1 MRRAVIFRLH
11 TVRRKLTVLVTSTL
25 AVVMVVIVVLSW
37 LLHRQLMDEVD
48 NRVDDAKS
56 GFQSELEDDMTDQS
70 LSLKVMATDPA
81 VVKALETDD
90 AKAAR
95 AIAQVFAEVY
105 PELDFIIADRD
116 GRVLTELGVTAPPER
131 IDSIS
136 ELNGVAK
143 GADFQGIIEH
153 GCEKPGSLAP
163 PAIVMAKGFAGK
175 GSIVVCQPINL
186 PYLDDAKKKLSLELA
201 LLEPATGKL
210 LIATSRFPTA
220 LIGQVTHDSLIGTD
234 GPTTWAVSKYEPSHL
249 KGPMGAYSIAP
260 ALDVTGIKS
269 IVTHNLMY
277 ALAILLVT
285 SAASIAFGTRLA
297 GMMSRA
303 IRQLQAAQKRLQLQD
318 YMHVEVGRTGDEL
331 EDLATGFNVMVDR
344 LKEADAM
351 KATMGK
357 YMARKV
363 MAHILKE
370 KMSLGGEKLTVTILF
385 SDLRGFTSLSERMDP
400 QTLVGLLNEY
410 FTEMVEA
417 VLAEDGVVD
426 KYIGDAIMVVFGAP
440 EPEANDALR
449 AVRSAVGMRRA
460 LGRLNTRLL
469 ARGVPPLRTGIGIH
483 TGEVIAGSIGH
494 EEQRQY
500 TVIGDAVNLASRLET
515 ATKDLGVNVLIS
527 EHTYDLVK
535 DHVIAHQVKEITVKG
550 RAQPVMTYE
559 VTGLVGEPLLDV
571 PAIASAE
578 PAPAATAATTAK
590 AP

>member
-1 MRRAVIFRLH
+1 MVFRLH

-25 AVVMVVIVVLSW
+25 AVVAVVVVVLSW

-70 LSLKVMATDPA
+70 LSLKVMAADEA
-81 VVKALETDD
+81 VVRALENDD
-90 AKAAR
+90 AKAAHS
-95 AIAQVFAEVY
+95 IAQVFADVY

-116 GRVLTELGVTAPPER
+116 GKVLTELGVTAPPER

-143 GADFQGIIEH
+143 GADFHGIIEH
-153 GCEKPGSLAP
+153 GCEKPGSSAP

-186 PYLDDAKKKLSLELA
+186 PYLDDARKKLSLELA
-201 LLEPATGKL
+201 LLEPKTGKL
-210 LIATSRFPTA
+210 LLATSRFPTH
-220 LIGQVTHDSLIGTD
+220 IVNEISHESLIADD
-234 GPTTWAVSKYEPSHL
+234 GPTTWAVSKFEPKSL
-249 KGPMGAYSIAP
+249 IGPAGAYSIAP
-260 ALDVTGIKS
+260 ALDVTGIKA
-269 IVTHNLMY
+269 IVQQNLTY

-285 SAASIAFGTRLA
+285 ATVSITFGIRLA

-303 IRQLQAAQKRLQLQD
+303 IRQLQAAQKRLEQQD
-318 YMHVEVGRTGDEL
+318 YMHCEVGRTGDEL
-331 EDLATGFNVMVDR
+331 EDLATGFNAMVDR

-370 KMSLGGEKLTVTILF
+370 KMSLVGEKLEVTILF
-385 SDLRGFTSLSERMDP
+385 SDLRGFTSISERMDP

-440 EPEANDALR
+440 EPEPNDALR
-449 AVRSAVGMRRA
+449 AVRSAVGMRKA
-460 LGRLNTRLL
+460 LARLNARLS
-469 ARGVPPLRTGIGIH
+469 ARGITPLRTGIGIH
-483 TGEVIAGSIGH
+483 TGQVIAGSIGH

-515 ATKDLGVNVLIS
+515 ATKDVGAHILIS
-527 EHTYDLVK
+527 EHTYELVK
-535 DHVIAHQVKEITVKG
+535 EHVVARQVKEITVKG

-559 VTGLVGEPLLDV
+559 VTGLVGEAPLELG
-571 PAIASAE
+571 
-578 PAPAATAATTAK
+578 PAPDAANGTTASPP
-590 AP
+590 AE

>member
-1 MRRAVIFRLH
+1 MMLFRLH

-25 AVVMVVIVVLSW
+25 GVVVVVVVVLSW

-48 NRVDDAKS
+48 NRVDEAKS
-56 GFQSELEDDMTDQS
+56 GFQSELEDDLTDQT
-70 LSLKVMATDPA
+70 LSLRVMATDEA
-81 VVKALETDD
+81 VRRALENDD
-90 AKAAR
+90 AKAAH
-95 AIAQVFAEVY
+95 AIAQVFADVY

-116 GRVLTELGVTAPPER
+116 GRVLTELGVTAPPDR

-136 ELNGVAK
+136 ELHGVAK
-143 GADFQGIIEH
+143 GADFSGVIEH
-153 GCEKPGSLAP
+153 GCEKPESGAA
-163 PAIVMAKGFAGK
+163 PAIVVAKGFAGK

-186 PYLDDAKKKLSLELA
+186 GYLDNTRKKLSLELA
-201 LLEPATGKL
+201 LIEPGTGKVL
-210 LIATSRFPTA
+210 VATSRFPKR
-220 LIGQVTHDSLIGTD
+220 LIGRVTHDSLVADD
-234 GPTTWAVSKYEPSHL
+234 GDTTWALSQYEPAHL
-249 KGPMGAYSIAP
+249 AGPKGPYSVVP

-285 SAASIAFGTRLA
+285 AAASIAFGTRLA
-297 GMMSRA
+297 TMMSRA
-303 IRQLQAAQKRLQLQD
+303 IRQLQSAQKRLQQQD
-318 YMHVEVGRTGDEL
+318 YMHVEVGKTGDEL
-331 EDLATGFNVMVDR
+331 EDLALGFNVMVDR

-385 SDLRGFTSLSERMDP
+385 SDLRGFTSISERMDP

-417 VLAEDGVVD
+417 VLKEDGVVD

-449 AVRSAVGMRRA
+449 AVRSAVGMRKA
-460 LGRLNTRLL
+460 LLRLNARLVE
-469 ARGVPPLRTGIGIH
+469 RGVPALRTGIGIH

-515 ATKDLGVNVLIS
+515 ATKDLGVNLLIS
-527 EHTYDLVK
+527 EHTYELVK
-535 DHVIAHQVKEITVKG
+535 DHVVARKVKEITVKG

-559 VTGLVGEPLLDV
+559 VTGLVGEAPVDSFGTKSAPDV
-571 PAIASAE
+571 GAASA
-578 PAPAATAATTAK
+578 
-590 AP
+590 

>member
-1 MRRAVIFRLH
+1 MLFRLH
-11 TVRRKLTVLVTSTL
+11 TVRRKLTVLVASTL
-25 AVVMVVIVVLSW
+25 GVVFVVVMVLSW

-48 NRVDDAKS
+48 NRVDEAKA
-56 GFQSELEDDMTDQS
+56 GFQTELQDDMADQS
-70 LSLKVMATDPA
+70 LSLKVMATDEA
-81 VVKALETDD
+81 VAKALATDD
-90 AKAAR
+90 AAGAK
-95 AIAQVFAEVY
+95 AIAQVFADVY
-105 PELDFIIADRD
+105 PDLDFILANRD
-116 GRVLTELGVTAPPER
+116 GKVLTELGVTAPPER

-136 ELNGVAK
+136 ELNGVSK
-143 GADFQGIIEH
+143 GADFNGIIEH
-153 GCEKPGSLAP
+153 GCEKPGSKAP
-163 PAIVMAKGFAGK
+163 PAIVMAKGIPGK
-175 GSIVVCQPINL
+175 GSIVVCQPIDMG
-186 PYLDDAKKKLSLELA
+186 YLIDTKKKLSLELA
-201 LLEPATGKL
+201 LLEPGTGKIL
-210 LIATSRFPTA
+210 VATERFPTA
-220 LIGQVTHDSLIGTD
+220 ITPRISHESLIADD
-234 GPTTWAVSKYEPSHL
+234 GATTWAVLKFEPPTLS
-249 KGPMGAYSIAP
+249 GPKGAYSIAP

-269 IVTHNLMY
+269 IVTENLLY
-277 ALAILLVT
+277 ALSILLVT
-285 SAASIAFGTRLA
+285 AAASIAFGTRLA
-297 GMMSRA
+297 RMMSGA
-303 IRQLQAAQKRLQLQD
+303 IRQLQAAQKRLQQQD

-370 KMSLGGEKLTVTILF
+370 KMSMGGEKLTVTILF
-385 SDLRGFTSLSERMDP
+385 SDLRGFTSISERMDP
-400 QTLVGLLNEY
+400 QTLV
-410 FTEMVEA
+410 A

-449 AVRSAVGMRRA
+449 AVRSGVGMRRA
-460 LGRLNTRLL
+460 LARLNARLE

-515 ATKDLGVNVLIS
+515 ATKDLGVNLLIS
-527 EHTYDLVK
+527 EHTYEIVK
-535 DHVIAHQVKEITVKG
+535 DHVVARAVKEITVKG

-559 VTGLVGEPLLDV
+559 VLGLIGEAPLD
-571 PAIASAE
+571 
-578 PAPAATAATTAK
+578 PAPPKLALEAPKAGATTAK

>member
-1 MRRAVIFRLH
+1 MLFRLH
-11 TVRRKLTVLVTSTL
+11 TVRRKLTVLVASTL
-25 AVVMVVIVVLSW
+25 GVVLVVVMVLSW

-56 GFQSELEDDMTDQS
+56 GFQSELDDDLTDQS
-70 LSLKVMATDPA
+70 LSLKVMASDEA
-81 VVKALETDD
+81 VIRALENDD

-95 AIAQVFAEVY
+95 AVAQVFADVY
-105 PELDFIIADRD
+105 PELDFVIADRD
-116 GRVLTELGVTAPPER
+116 GKVLTELGVTAPPER

-136 ELNGVAK
+136 ELHGVAK
-143 GADFQGIIEH
+143 GADFHGIIEH
-153 GCEKPGSLAP
+153 GCEKPGSGAP

-210 LIATSRFPTA
+210 IVATARFPTA
-220 LIGQVTHDSLIGTD
+220 LIPQITHESLIADD
-234 GPTTWAVSKYEPSHL
+234 GATTWAVLKYEPQSL
-249 KGPMGAYSIAP
+249 AGPMGAYSIAP

-285 SAASIAFGTRLA
+285 AAGSIAFGTRLA

-303 IRQLQAAQKRLQLQD
+303 IRQLQSAQKRLQQQD

-331 EDLATGFNVMVDR
+331 EDLALGFNVMVDR

-385 SDLRGFTSLSERMDP
+385 SDLRGFTSISERMDP
-400 QTLVGLLNEY
+400 ATLVGLLNEY

-440 EPEANDALR
+440 EPEPNDALR
-449 AVRSAVGMRRA
+449 AVRSAVGMRKA
-460 LGRLNTRLL
+460 LSRLNARL
-469 ARGVPPLRTGIGIH
+469 AERGVPPLRTGIGIH
-483 TGEVIAGSIGH
+483 TGEAIAGSIGH

-527 EHTYDLVK
+527 EHTYELVK
-535 DHVIAHQVKEITVKG
+535 DHVVARPMKEITVKG

-559 VTGLVGEPLLDV
+559 VIGLTGEVPLEAGSSPALLGAKGQEP
-571 PAIASAE
+571 
-578 PAPAATAATTAK
+578 TAK

>member
-1 MRRAVIFRLH
+1 MMLFRLH

-25 AVVMVVIVVLSW
+25 GVVLVVVVVLSW

-48 NRVDDAKS
+48 NRVDDAKF
-56 GFQSELEDDMTDQS
+56 GFQSELEDDLTDQS
-70 LSLKVMATDPA
+70 LSLRVMAADVA
-81 VVKALETDD
+81 VQTALENDD
-90 AKAAR
+90 ANAAH
-95 AIAQVFAEVY
+95 AIAAVFADVY
-105 PELDFIIADRD
+105 PELDFVIADRD

-143 GADFQGIIEH
+143 GADFDGIIEH
-153 GCEKPGSLAP
+153 GCEKPGSQAP

-175 GSIVVCQPINL
+175 GSIVVCQPINQA
-186 PYLDDAKKKLSLELA
+186 YLDDARKKLSLELA
-201 LLEPATGKL
+201 LLEPGTGKL
-210 LIATSRFPTA
+210 LIATEHFPA
-220 LIGQVTHDSLIGTD
+220 AIIPDISHASLIADVGS
-234 GPTTWAVSKYEPSHL
+234 TTWAVSKFEPAHL
-249 KGPMGAYSIAP
+249 TGPRGAFSIAP

-269 IVTHNLMY
+269 IVTHNLLY
-277 ALAILLVT
+277 ALSILLVT
-285 SAASIAFGTRLA
+285 AAASIAFGTRLA
-297 GMMSRA
+297 GLMSRA
-303 IRQLQAAQKRLQLQD
+303 IRQLQSAQKRLQQQD

-331 EDLATGFNVMVDR
+331 EDLALGFNVMVDR

-370 KMSLGGEKLTVTILF
+370 KMSMGGEKLTVTILF
-385 SDLRGFTSLSERMDP
+385 SDLRGFTSISERMDP

-440 EPEANDALR
+440 EPEPNDALR
-449 AVRSAVGMRRA
+449 AVRSAVGMRKA
-460 LGRLNTRLL
+460 LARLNARL
-469 ARGVPPLRTGIGIH
+469 AERGEPPLKTGIGVH

-527 EHTYDLVK
+527 EHTYEIVK
-535 DHVIAHQVKEITVKG
+535 DHVIAKPVKEITVKG

-559 VTGLVGEPLLDV
+559 VTGLVGEALLDV
-571 PAIASAE
+571 VPS
-578 PAPAATAATTAK
+578 K
-590 AP
+590 

>member
-1 MRRAVIFRLH
+1 MLLRLH

-25 AVVMVVIVVLSW
+25 GVVAVVVVVLSW

-48 NRVDDAKS
+48 NRVDEAKA
-56 GFQSELEDDMTDQS
+56 GFQSELDDDLTDQS
-70 LSLKVMATDPA
+70 LSLKVMAADSLTL
-81 VVKALETDD
+81 KALESGD

-95 AIAQVFAEVY
+95 DIAQVFADVY
-105 PELDFIIADRD
+105 PELDFVLADRD

-143 GADFQGIIEH
+143 GADFNGIIEH
-153 GCEKPGSLAP
+153 GCEKPGSGAP
-163 PAIVMAKGFAGK
+163 PAIVMAKGFAGR
-175 GSIVVCQPINL
+175 GSIVICQPISL
-186 PYLDDAKKKLSLELA
+186 GYLNDARKKLSLELA
-201 LLEPATGKL
+201 LLEPGTGRLLLATE
-210 LIATSRFPTA
+210 RFPTA
-220 LIGQVTHDSLIGTD
+220 VVGRVSHDSLIADD
-234 GPTTWAVSKYEPSHL
+234 GPTTWAVSKFEPAHL
-249 KGPMGAYSIAP
+249 AGPRGAYGIAP
-260 ALDVTGIKS
+260 ALDVTGVKS
-269 IVTHNLMY
+269 IVTHNLLY
-277 ALAILLVT
+277 ALAILFVT
-285 SAASIAFGTRLA
+285 SGVSLAFGTRLA
-297 GMMSRA
+297 SMMSKA
-303 IRQLQAAQKRLQLQD
+303 IRQLQSAQKRLQQQD

-331 EDLATGFNVMVDR
+331 EDLALGFNVMVDR
-344 LKEADAM
+344 LREADAM

-385 SDLRGFTSLSERMDP
+385 SDLRSFTSISERMDP

-449 AVRSAVGMRRA
+449 AVRSAVGMRKA
-460 LGRLNTRLL
+460 LARLNARL
-469 ARGVPPLRTGIGIH
+469 AERGVPALRTGIGIH

-515 ATKDLGVNVLIS
+515 ATKDLGVNLLIS
-527 EHTYDLVK
+527 EHTYELVK
-535 DHVIAHQVKEITVKG
+535 DHVVARPVKEITVKG

-559 VTGLVGEPLLDV
+559 VTGLVGEPALEPP
-571 PAIASAE
+571 PAKGEAESSA
-578 PAPAATAATTAK
+578 PTSP
-590 AP
+590 

>member
-1 MRRAVIFRLH
+1 MVFRLH

-25 AVVMVVIVVLSW
+25 AVVAVVVVVLSW

-70 LSLKVMATDPA
+70 LSLKVMAADEA
-81 VVKALETDD
+81 VVRALENDD
-90 AKAAR
+90 AKAAHS
-95 AIAQVFAEVY
+95 IAQVFADVY

-116 GRVLTELGVTAPPER
+116 GKVLTELGVTAPPER

-143 GADFQGIIEH
+143 GADFHGIIEH
-153 GCEKPGSLAP
+153 GCEKPGSSAP

-186 PYLDDAKKKLSLELA
+186 PYLDDARKKLSLELA
-201 LLEPATGKL
+201 LLEPKTGKL
-210 LIATSRFPTA
+210 LLATSRFPTH
-220 LIGQVTHDSLIGTD
+220 IVNEISHESLIADD
-234 GPTTWAVSKYEPSHL
+234 GPTTWAVSKFEPKSL
-249 KGPMGAYSIAP
+249 IGPAGAYSIAP
-260 ALDVTGIKS
+260 ALDVTGIKA
-269 IVTHNLMY
+269 IVQQNLTY

-285 SAASIAFGTRLA
+285 ATVSITFGIRLA

-303 IRQLQAAQKRLQLQD
+303 IRQLQAAQKRLEQQD
-318 YMHVEVGRTGDEL
+318 YMHCEVGRTGDEL
-331 EDLATGFNVMVDR
+331 EDLATGFNAMVDR

-370 KMSLGGEKLTVTILF
+370 KMSLVGEKLEVTILF
-385 SDLRGFTSLSERMDP
+385 SDLRGFTSISERMDP

-440 EPEANDALR
+440 EPEPNDALR
-449 AVRSAVGMRRA
+449 AVRSAVGMRKA
-460 LGRLNTRLL
+460 LARLNARLS
-469 ARGVPPLRTGIGIH
+469 ARGITPLRTGIGIH
-483 TGEVIAGSIGH
+483 TGQVIAGSIGH

-515 ATKDLGVNVLIS
+515 ATKDVGAHILIS
-527 EHTYDLVK
+527 EHTYELVK
-535 DHVIAHQVKEITVKG
+535 EHVVARQVKEITVKG

-559 VTGLVGEPLLDV
+559 VTGLVGEAPPRPPSSATLREGPS
-571 PAIASAE
+571 PAGIE
-578 PAPAATAATTAK
+578 KPAVTY
-590 AP
+590 

>member
-1 MRRAVIFRLH
+1 MMFRLH
-11 TVRRKLTVLVTSTL
+11 TVRRKLTVLVASTL
-25 AVVMVVIVVLSW
+25 GVVFVVVVVLSW

-56 GFQSELEDDMTDQS
+56 GFQSELDDDMTDQS
-70 LSLKVMATDPA
+70 LSLKVMANDEA
-81 VVKALETDD
+81 VSVALVNED
-90 AKAAR
+90 ARAAR
-95 AIAQVFAEVY
+95 AIAQVFADVY
-105 PELDFIIADRD
+105 PELDFVLADRD
-116 GRVLTELGVTAPPER
+116 GKVLTELGVTAPPER

-143 GADFQGIIEH
+143 GADFQGIILH
-153 GCEKPGSLAP
+153 GCEKPGSNAP
-163 PAIVMAKGFAGK
+163 PAIVMAKGLAGK

-186 PYLDDAKKKLSLELA
+186 AYLDDAKKKLSLELA
-201 LLEPATGKL
+201 LLEPGTGEVL
-210 LIATSRFPTA
+210 VATSRFPTS
-220 LIGQVTHDSLIGTD
+220 IVSRISHDSLIADD
-234 GPTTWAVSKYEPSHL
+234 GSTTWAVSKYEPKSL
-249 KGPMGAYSIAP
+249 LGPKGAYSIAP

-269 IVTHNLMY
+269 IVTHNLLY
-277 ALAILLVT
+277 ALAILLIT

-303 IRQLQAAQKRLQLQD
+303 IRQLQSAQKRLEQQD

-331 EDLATGFNVMVDR
+331 EDLALGFNVMVDR
-344 LKEADAM
+344 LKDADAM

-370 KMSLGGEKLTVTILF
+370 KMSMGGERLTVTILF
-385 SDLRGFTSLSERMDP
+385 SDLRGFTSISERMDP

-440 EPEANDALR
+440 EPEDNDALR
-449 AVRSAVGMRRA
+449 AVRSGVGMRRA
-460 LGRLNTRLL
+460 LARLNARL
-469 ARGVPPLRTGIGIH
+469 AERGIPALRTGIGIH

-515 ATKDLGVNVLIS
+515 ATKDLGVNILIS
-527 EHTYDLVK
+527 EHTYEIVK
-535 DHVIAHQVKEITVKG
+535 AHVVARPVKEITVKG

-559 VTGLVGEPLLDV
+559 VLGLAGEALLDGPV
-571 PAIASAE
+571 DAPPGPVEARVAPE
-578 PAPAATAATTAK
+578 PTAK

>member
-1 MRRAVIFRLH
+1 MVFRLH
-11 TVRRKLTVLVTSTL
+11 TVRRKLTVLVASTL
-25 AVVMVVIVVLSW
+25 GVVAVVVVVLSW

-70 LSLKVMATDPA
+70 LSLKVMAADAA
-81 VVKALETDD
+81 VLRALETDD
-90 AKAAR
+90 ANAAK
-95 AIAQVFAEVY
+95 AIAQVFADVY

-131 IDSIS
+131 IDTIS

-143 GADFQGIIEH
+143 GADFRGIIEH
-153 GCEKPGSLAP
+153 GCEKPGSGAP

-186 PYLDDAKKKLSLELA
+186 AYLDDAKKKLSLELA
-201 LLEPATGKL
+201 LLEPGTGKL
-210 LIATSRFPTA
+210 LIATERFPTVIA
-220 LIGQVTHDSLIGTD
+220 PQITHESLIADVAG
-234 GPTTWAVSKYEPSHL
+234 TTWAVSKYESSYL
-249 KGPMGAYSIAP
+249 AGPRGTYGIAP

-285 SAASIAFGTRLA
+285 AAGSLAFGARLA
-297 GMMSRA
+297 SMMSRA
-303 IRQLQAAQKRLQLQD
+303 IRQLQSAQKRLEQQD

-331 EDLATGFNVMVDR
+331 EDLALGFNVMVDR
-344 LKEADAM
+344 LKDADAM

-385 SDLRGFTSLSERMDP
+385 SDLRGFTSISERMDP

-440 EPEANDALR
+440 EPEPNDALR

-460 LGRLNTRLL
+460 LTKLNKRL
-469 ARGVPPLRTGIGIH
+469 AERGVPPLRTGIGVH

-515 ATKDLGVNVLIS
+515 ATKDLGANILIS
-527 EHTYDLVK
+527 EHTYELVK
-535 DHVIAHQVKEITVKG
+535 DHVVARAVKEITVKG

-559 VTGLVGEPLLDV
+559 VMGLTGEAPLELTS
-571 PAIASAE
+571 SANV
-578 PAPAATAATTAK
+578 AATATS
-590 AP
+590 